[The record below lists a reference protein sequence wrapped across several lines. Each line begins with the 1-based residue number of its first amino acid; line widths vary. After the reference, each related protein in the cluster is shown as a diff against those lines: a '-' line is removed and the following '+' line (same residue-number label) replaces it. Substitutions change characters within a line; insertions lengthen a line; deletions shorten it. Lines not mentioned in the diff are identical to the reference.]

1 LASPNKFSLRLH
13 RHIER
18 YDSNYGPAVAFW
30 EKREHDVS
38 YSWDN
43 LAWLWFARV
52 GYFAFPRTFS
62 FNGRFGGVWVGIL
75 LTTLVTLISVNAAVE
90 AQGGT
95 LGIALLCCTGA
106 DCGSHLSCLL
116 LCVRIICWRGWV
128 CVHCICGFNVCND
141 SFDDCFQS
149 A

>member
-1 LASPNKFSLRLH
+1 MTQIMVLPWLSGKKENTTLAIAGITLLGFGLLALGTLPFLALLVLM
-13 RHIER
+13 
-18 YDSNYGPAVAFW
+18 GALVAFG
-30 EKREHDVS
+30 
-38 YSWDN
+38 
-43 LAWLWFARV
+43 F
-52 GYFAFPRTFS
+52 
-62 FNGRFGGVWVGIL
+62 GIL

-116 LCVRIICWRGWV
+116 LCVRIICWRSWV
-128 CVHCICGFNVCND
+128 CVHCLCGFNVCND
-141 SFDDCFQS
+141 SVDDCFQG